1 MKESKTAGG
10 IVLNKDGVILVVNQ
24 NYNSWSFP
32 KGHIEEGEE
41 VLAAAKREIEEE
53 TGITQL
59 EYLGELGT
67 YSRYKIGKNV
77 DEEDKSE
84 IKYITM
90 FLFRTD
96 QMKLQPIDPD
106 NPEARW
112 VKREEVVD
120 LLTHKKDK
128 EFWLSVKD
136 KLDI

>member
-1 MKESKTAGG
+1 MLESKTAGG

-53 TGITQL
+53 TGINQL

-90 FLFRTD
+90 FLFRTE

-112 VKREEVVD
+112 VAREEVVD

-136 KLDI
+136 KLD

>member
-1 MKESKTAGG
+1 MLESKTAGG

-32 KGHIEEGEE
+32 KGHIEDGEE

-53 TGITQL
+53 TGITHL

-112 VKREEVVD
+112 VAREEVVD

-136 KLDI
+136 KLD

>member
-1 MKESKTAGG
+1 MLESKVAGG
-10 IVLNKDGVILVVNQ
+10 VVLNKDGVILVVNQ
-24 NYNSWSFP
+24 NGVSWSFP
-32 KGHIEEGEE
+32 KGHLEDGEDA
-41 VLAAAKREIEEE
+41 LTAATREIQEE
-53 TGITQL
+53 TGVTQL
-59 EYLGELGT
+59 EYLGELGS
-67 YSRYKIGKNV
+67 YSRYKIAK
-77 DEEDKSE
+77 DIKEEDTSE
-84 IKYITM
+84 RKHITM

-136 KLDI
+136 KLD

>member
-10 IVLNKDGVILVVNQ
+10 VVFNKDGVILVVNQ
-24 NYNSWSFP
+24 NGNSWSFP

-41 VLAAAKREIEEE
+41 ALAAAKREIEEE
-53 TGITQL
+53 TGINQL

-112 VKREEVVD
+112 VNREEVVD

-136 KLDI
+136 KLDN

>member
-1 MKESKTAGG
+1 MLSEALTNPAAEFLILKRNESLGG
-10 IVLNKDGVILVVNQ
+10 FWQPVTGG
-24 NYNSWSFP
+24 F
-32 KGHIEEGEE
+32 EEGDKS
-41 VLAAAKREIEEE
+41 LIQSCKREIEEE
-53 TGITQL
+53 TGITHL

-112 VKREEVVD
+112 VAREEVVN

-136 KLDI
+136 KLD